1 MKENELYEFQKLEIQ
16 TKSHRLENKKGRP
29 GKGEDVQTFCL
40 IEAEIKHDQEKVQEK
55 RTKLGRFILATN
67 DLELTPDQLLKYY
80 KEQGTVEREF
90 RFLKDKSFRVS

>member
-1 MKENELYEFQKLEIQ
+1 LKENELYEFQKLEIQ

-29 GKGEDVQTFCL
+29 GKGEDVQTFYL
-40 IEAEIKHDQEKVQEK
+40 IEAEIKHDQE
-55 RTKLGRFILATN
+55 N
-67 DLELTPDQLLKYY
+67 